1 MTSIPSTFQVKIL
14 SEKDLLVFS
23 VESEEKFFHVE
34 GLNLSGFLYEI
45 FLGVFRCD
53 KIIFRLNGVSYK
65 FHSLDTFHLSNF
77 HETWYE
83 PYDELRKANLIG
95 IKGVAKTALFVSN
108 DGDVIGLQL
117 LENAAG
123 VFYPVVDT
131 EGHEVEGPGFEY
143 EYILPGILSPLTK
156 ECVATFFDNLYLVE
170 KETDLSQLITIA
182 KDRFETIIKIDPR
195 FSGVT
200 IDQLINTIYDKWE
213 KPLMTEWKERE
224 QRKKEWEDA
233 ELTD

>member
-1 MTSIPSTFQVKIL
+1 LI
-14 SEKDLLVFS
+14 FS
-23 VESEEKFFHVE
+23 VESLHGFFHIE
-34 GLNLSGFLYEI
+34 GPNLSDFLYEI

-53 KIIFRLNGVSYK
+53 KIVFRLNGVNYK

-95 IKGVAKTALFVSN
+95 IKGVAKTALFVSD

-123 VFYPVVDT
+123 VFYPVIGT
-131 EGHEVEGPGFEY
+131 EGYEVEGPGLEY
-143 EYILPGILSPLTK
+143 EYVLPGILSPFVK
-156 ECVATFFDNLYLVE
+156 DCVATFFDNLYSIE
-170 KETDLSQLITIA
+170 KEADLPLLKNQDIVRN
-182 KDRFETIIKIDPR
+182 RFETIVKIDPR

-224 QRKKEWEDA
+224 QRKKEWE
-233 ELTD
+233 LN